1 MIMFEKLLLVKEM
14 IRQLVFS
21 LFIKMIAVN
30 LSEQQALDAEH
41 ESVQQFNFNGDLGQ
55 QASIFFI
62 TEVPR

>member
-1 MIMFEKLLLVKEM
+1 MFENLVLVKEM

-21 LFIKMIAVN
+21 LFIKIIAVN
-30 LSEQQALDAEH
+30 LGEQKVLDTEH
-41 ESVQQFNFNGDLGQ
+41 ESIQQFNFNGDLGQ

>member
-1 MIMFEKLLLVKEM
+1 MFEKLLLVKEM

-21 LFIKMIAVN
+21 LFIKMKAVN

-41 ESVQQFNFNGDLGQ
+41 ESIQQFNFNGDLGQ